1 MGLNLTIDRGNTMT
15 KLALWD
21 DQQLVMSR
29 QIVKATTG
37 KIISA
42 IAGYDVSKAILCTV
56 AGDFDGLS
64 IEMKRRKITFSVLK
78 STRKLPISI
87 GYSTPASLGPDRLA
101 AAVGAASL
109 FPGRDLLVADLGTA
123 ATYDRVSADGCFRG
137 GNIAPGIGMRLR
149 ALHRFTACLPVV
161 QGTGDVPLWG
171 YSTETAMR
179 AGAVRG
185 VCAEIAYYKAAAGPE
200 AIVVLT
206 GGWSAEVAGMLDFDV
221 EISENL
227 VLIGLNR
234 ILQYNEI

>member
-21 DQQLVMSR
+21 EQQLVMSR

-64 IEMKRRKITFSVLK
+64 IEMKHRKIAFSALK

-101 AAVGAASL
+101 AAVGAAAL

-123 ATYDRVSADGCFRG
+123 ATYDRVSADGCFLG

-161 QGTGDVPLWG
+161 QGTGNVPLWG

-179 AGAVRG
+179 AGAMRG
-185 VCAEIAYYKAAAGPE
+185 VCAEIAYYRAAAGSE
-200 AIVVLT
+200 SIVVLT
-206 GGWSAEVAGMLDFDV
+206 GGWSAKVADMLDFDV